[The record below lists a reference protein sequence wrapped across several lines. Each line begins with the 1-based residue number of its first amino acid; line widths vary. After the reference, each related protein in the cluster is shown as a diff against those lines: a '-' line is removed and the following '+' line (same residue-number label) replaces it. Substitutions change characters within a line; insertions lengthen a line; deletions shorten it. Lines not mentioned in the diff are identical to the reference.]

1 MTTKHAIIIGAT
13 GLVGSHLL
21 EQIIEDERFSGV
33 DVFGR
38 RSSNASH
45 PKINEQIIDFEKP
58 ADWQHKLQGD
68 VVYLCLGTTRA
79 KAGGKKAQ
87 YVVDYTYQYEF
98 AKAAAAAGVNMLV
111 LVSSAGARLSSRF
124 FYIRMK
130 AELERDIR
138 GLSFGQMVF
147 IRPGSLTGP
156 RREKRLAENFGVWV
170 MRQLNRL
177 GIARKYKP
185 IHANTVAKAMIN
197 ATFKSQQGV
206 SIHELDEVFA
216 LAGER

>member
-21 EQIIEDERFSGV
+21 EQVIEDERFSGV

-38 RSSNASH
+38 RSLNATH
-45 PKINEQIIDFEKP
+45 PKITEHIIDFAKP
-58 ADWQHKLQGD
+58 VDWQHMLQGD

-87 YVVDYTYQYEF
+87 YAVDYTYQFEF
-98 AKAAAAAGVNMLV
+98 AKAAAVAGVKTLV
-111 LVSSAGARLSSRF
+111 LVSSAGARLNSKF
-124 FYIRMK
+124 FYMRMK
-130 AELERDIR
+130 AELERDLQ

-156 RREKRLAENFGVWV
+156 RQEKRLAENFGVWA
-170 MRQLNRL
+170 MRQLNRI
-177 GIARKYKP
+177 GIARKYRP
-185 IHANTVAKAMIN
+185 IHTNTVAKAMIN
-197 ATFKSQQGV
+197 ATFTPQQGL
-206 SIHELDEVFA
+206 SIYELDEVFA
-216 LAGER
+216 LAGEY

>member
-21 EQIIEDERFSGV
+21 EQIIEDERFSGIS
-33 DVFGR
+33 VFGR
-38 RSSNASH
+38 RSANASH

-58 ADWQHKLQGD
+58 ADWKDKLKGD

-87 YVVDYTYQYEF
+87 YVVDYTYQFEF
-98 AKAAAAAGVNMLV
+98 AKAAAAAGVKTLI
-111 LVSSAGARLSSRF
+111 LVSSAGARLNSKF
-124 FYIRMK
+124 FYMRMK
-130 AELERDIR
+130 AELERDLQA
-138 GLSFGQMVF
+138 LSFGQMVF

-156 RREKRLAENFGVWV
+156 RHEKRLAENFGVWV

-197 ATFKSQQGV
+197 TTFTAQKGV

-216 LAGER
+216 LAGGR